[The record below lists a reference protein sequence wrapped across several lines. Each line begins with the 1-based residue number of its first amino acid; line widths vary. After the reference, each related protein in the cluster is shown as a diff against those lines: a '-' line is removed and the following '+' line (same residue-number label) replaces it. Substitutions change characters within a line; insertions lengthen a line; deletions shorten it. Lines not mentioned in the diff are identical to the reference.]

1 MEIKPPNGISPMKR
15 EMIRKYFKR
24 WKKNRYRNNPLDIIL
39 YENHI
44 FIEGIHEIPK
54 RFCGECK
61 LYDKFGKLKYDGGY
75 MYGRFHGYGKLII
88 NANEYYEGEERDQI
102 AKINERKKKIRA
114 KALTFK
120 GKKYAVDPST
130 KIVYDL
136 DSYLQ
141 GNPRKVGDLIVRG
154 KRSGIRFI

>member
-1 MEIKPPNGISPMKR
+1 MFSIKP
-15 EMIRKYFKR
+15 F
-24 WKKNRYRNNPLDIIL
+24 
-39 YENHI
+39 
-44 FIEGIHEIPK
+44 
-54 RFCGECK
+54 
-61 LYDKFGKLKYDGGY
+61 
-75 MYGRFHGYGKLII
+75 
-88 NANEYYEGEERDQI
+88 
-102 AKINERKKKIRA
+102 
-114 KALTFK
+114 TFK